1 MTNKPKESGM
11 EELRRLSRQTASI
24 GRKMQEEEKQKAEY
38 EKNMQGVVAGL
49 RGISFSVALNQ
60 LKSIAEPGI
69 YEKVEAMQRQPD
81 TKELR
86 RLISNIAKTLEKE
99 TGKASRNNP
108 EFESIGNSSKT
119 LAILISLLFSL
130 Q

>member
-1 MTNKPKESGM
+1 M
-11 EELRRLSRQTASI
+11 EELQRLRRQTANM
-24 GRKMQEEEKQKAEY
+24 GQKMREEEKQKAEH
-38 EKNMQGVVAGL
+38 EKNVLGVVAGL

-60 LKSIAEPGI
+60 LKTIAEPGI
-69 YEKVEAMQRQPD
+69 YEKVTAMQNQPD
-81 TKELR
+81 SKELR
-86 RLISNIAKTLEKE
+86 RLISDIARNLERE
-99 TGKASRNNP
+99 TVKIARENP

>member
-60 LKSIAEPGI
+60 LKLIAEPGI

-99 TGKASRNNP
+99 TGKASKNNP

>member
-11 EELRRLSRQTASI
+11 EELRRLSRQTASM

-69 YEKVEAMQRQPD
+69 YERVEAMQRQPD

>member
-1 MTNKPKESGM
+1 MR
-11 EELRRLSRQTASI
+11 EEA
-24 GRKMQEEEKQKAEY
+24 KQKAEY

-60 LKSIAEPGI
+60 LKTIAEPGI
-69 YEKVEAMQRQPD
+69 YEKVDAMQTQPD
-81 TKELR
+81 SKELR
-86 RLISNIAKTLEKE
+86 RLISDIARTLEKE
-99 TGKASRNNP
+99 TAKAAKNNP
-108 EFESIGNSSKT
+108 EFEVIGNSTRT

>member
-11 EELRRLSRQTASI
+11 EELRRLSRQTASM
-24 GRKMQEEEKQKAEY
+24 GKKMQEEEKQKAEY

>member
-1 MTNKPKESGM
+1 MTHKPKESGM
-11 EELRRLSRQTASI
+11 EALRRLSRQTANA
-24 GRKMQEEEKQKAEY
+24 GQKMQEEEKQKAEHK
-38 EKNMQGVVAGL
+38 KNMQGVVAGL

-60 LKSIAEPGI
+60 LKTTAESGI
-69 YEKVEAMQRQPD
+69 YEKVEAMQNQPD
-81 TKELR
+81 SKELR
-86 RLISNIAKTLEKE
+86 RLISDIARNLERE
-99 TGKASRNNP
+99 TAKASRKNP

>member
-11 EELRRLSRQTASI
+11 EELRRLSRQTASM

-99 TGKASRNNP
+99 TGKASKNNP